1 MQRLSI
7 VFPSSM
13 FQTYLS
19 LDDEEEIDPI
29 TTEGTI
35 PQEEGKSFG
44 V

>member
-1 MQRLSI
+1 M
-7 VFPSSM
+7 FPSSM
-13 FQTYLS
+13 FQTYLKS
-19 LDDEEEIDPI
+19 DNEEKEETDPI